1 PTSGKHR
8 YHQPRTLNQAATQGG
23 GTSAQRHQ
31 CDARHCYDD
40 ALAALEVLTA
50 DGLVEVRGL
59 CVDVT
64 ATGWPLVR
72 LAAMCFDRYLQP
84 SQQAVRY
91 SKAI

>member
-1 PTSGKHR
+1 
-8 YHQPRTLNQAATQGG
+8 
-23 GTSAQRHQ
+23 AQRHQ